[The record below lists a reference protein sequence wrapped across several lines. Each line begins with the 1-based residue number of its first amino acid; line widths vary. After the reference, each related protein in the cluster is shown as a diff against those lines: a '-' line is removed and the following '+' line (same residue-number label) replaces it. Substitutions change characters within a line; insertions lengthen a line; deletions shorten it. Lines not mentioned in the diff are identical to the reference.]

1 MANFSSKAQL
11 FIFLNSLHLRKGKKN
26 SFCVLRKKLENK
38 VIGVI
43 FEHNWKT
50 ESPNHIWGKGKEQ
63 SQMQPSYIFFLC
75 CSSTEAHWTRS
86 QGRQGRKDLQGAEE
100 RYTLNKYLEIIEN
113 TYVGQCRDYGEE
125 ISKKGQLESHMPLKP
140 GTTYRPTRFE
150 ELGAIC
156 RWIPLKYL
164 TLIRR

>member
-1 MANFSSKAQL
+1 MSTTERQNPQTTSEGREKSKVKCNPHTSS
-11 FIFLNSLHLRKGKKN
+11 
-26 SFCVLRKKLENK
+26 SFAVLPLKP
-38 VIGVI
+38 
-43 FEHNWKT
+43 T
-50 ESPNHIWGKGKEQ
+50 EQ
-63 SQMQPSYIFFLC
+63 
-75 CSSTEAHWTRS
+75 TRS

-156 RWIPLKYL
+156 R
-164 TLIRR
+164 